1 MRHHVDPKH
10 RSTLCKPV
18 VIWEQN
24 TILKI
29 SQEDAKSMMS
39 DVSVRFGLNAVS
51 LCNNNNNSSSSSNSS
66 SNTHYKYERKSSA
79 VISSMVAAISLTVGD
94 VTGW

>member
-1 MRHHVDPKH
+1 LIQSIAALAM
-10 RSTLCKPV
+10 STLCKPV
-18 VIWEQN
+18 VIREQN

-29 SQEDAKSMMS
+29 SLEDAKSMMS

-51 LCNNNNNSSSSSNSS
+51 LCNNNNSSSSNSS
-66 SNTHYKYERKSSA
+66 SNTHHKYERKSSA
-79 VISSMVAAISLTVGD
+79 LISSMAAAISLTVGD